1 MYYLLSVLKWVFYL
15 FMGLFALIGLS
26 VLLVGLFGTKT
37 GLVIGM
43 GLSILLLGAFCY
55 GVAFFLNRFS
65 KRLNTPKTEAT
76 PIPEVS
82 PEGSDS
88 ASNDDTTAN
97 AGTTEAKSP
106 N

>member
-15 FMGLFALIGLS
+15 FMGLFALIGLA
-26 VLLVGLFGTKT
+26 VLVVGLFGTKT

-55 GVAFFLNRFS
+55 GVAFFLNRFL
-65 KRLNTPKTEAT
+65 KRLATPKTEAA
-76 PIPEVS
+76 PMPEDS
-82 PEGSDS
+82 NS

-97 AGTTEAKSP
+97 AGATEVNSS

>member
-1 MYYLLSVLKWVFYL
+1 MSYLLSVLKWVFYL
-15 FMGLFALIGLS
+15 FMGLFALIGFS

-55 GVAFFLNRFS
+55 GVAFFLNHFS
-65 KRLNTPKTEAT
+65 KRLDTPKIKAA
-76 PIPEVS
+76 PVL
-82 PEGSDS
+82 EGSDS
-88 ASNDDTTAN
+88 ASNDDTTAK
-97 AGTTEAKSP
+97 AGTAEAKSS

>member
-15 FMGLFALIGLS
+15 FMGLFALIGFS

-55 GVAFFLNRFS
+55 GVAFLLNRFS
-65 KRLNTPKTEAT
+65 KRLDTPETEAA
-76 PIPEVS
+76 PVPED
-82 PEGSDS
+82 SDS

-97 AGTTEAKSP
+97 AGATEAKSLS
-106 N
+106 

>member
-15 FMGLFALIGLS
+15 FMGLFAVIGLA

-65 KRLNTPKTEAT
+65 KNHIGEILCLLNAYYMYLKQ
-76 PIPEVS
+76 
-82 PEGSDS
+82 
-88 ASNDDTTAN
+88 
-97 AGTTEAKSP
+97 
-106 N
+106 

>member
-1 MYYLLSVLKWVFYL
+1 MYYFLSVLKWVFYL

-65 KRLNTPKTEAT
+65 KRLNTPKTEAA
-76 PIPEVS
+76 PIPES
-82 PEGSDS
+82 SES

-97 AGTTEAKSP
+97 VETTEAKSP

>member
-15 FMGLFALIGLS
+15 FMGLFALIGLA

-65 KRLNTPKTEAT
+65 KRLNTPKTEAA
-76 PIPEVS
+76 EVS
-82 PEGSDS
+82 EGSES
-88 ASNDDTTAN
+88 SSNNDTTPSAGAAEAN
-97 AGTTEAKSP
+97 SP

>member
-1 MYYLLSVLKWVFYL
+1 MNYLLSVLKWVFYL
-15 FMGLFALIGLS
+15 FMGLFALIGLA

-55 GVAFFLNRFS
+55 GVAFFLNHFL
-65 KRLNTPKTEAT
+65 KRLDTSKTEAA
-76 PIPEVS
+76 PV

-88 ASNDDTTAN
+88 APNDDTTTI
-97 AGTTEAKSP
+97 AGATEANSP

>member
-15 FMGLFALIGLS
+15 FMGLFALIGLA

-55 GVAFFLNRFS
+55 GAAFFLNLFS
-65 KRLNTPKTEAT
+65 KRLNLPKTEAAA
-76 PIPEVS
+76 VS
-82 PEGSDS
+82 EGSDS
-88 ASNDDTTAN
+88 SPNHDTTENEGA
-97 AGTTEAKSP
+97 TEANTP

>member
-1 MYYLLSVLKWVFYL
+1 MYFLLSVLKWVFYL
-15 FMGLFALIGLS
+15 FMGFFVLIGLA

-37 GLVIGM
+37 GLVMGM

-65 KRLNTPKTEAT
+65 KRLNLPKTKAAA
-76 PIPEVS
+76 VS
-82 PEGSDS
+82 QGSDS
-88 ASNDDTTAN
+88 SPNDDTTENEGA
-97 AGTTEAKSP
+97 TEANSP

>member
-55 GVAFFLNRFS
+55 GVAFFLSRFS
-65 KRLNTPKTEAT
+65 KRLDKKKTEAV
-76 PIPEVS
+76 PVPEV
-82 PEGSDS
+82 SDS
-88 ASNDDTTAN
+88 ASNDNSMADT
-97 AGTTEAKSP
+97 GTTEAKSS

>member
-65 KRLNTPKTEAT
+65 KSLDTPKTEAA
-76 PIPEVS
+76 PV
-82 PEGSDS
+82 PEGSNS
-88 ASNDDTTAN
+88 ASNNDTTAN
-97 AGTTEAKSP
+97 VGTTEAKSS

>member
-65 KRLNTPKTEAT
+65 KRLNMPKTGAA
-76 PIPEVS
+76 EVS
-82 PEGSDS
+82 EGSDS
-88 ASNDDTTAN
+88 ASNDDITAN
-97 AGTTEAKSP
+97 AGATEANFS

>member
-15 FMGLFALIGLS
+15 FMGLFALLGLV

-65 KRLNTPKTEAT
+65 KRLNTPKTEAA
-76 PIPEVS
+76 PIPES
-82 PEGSDS
+82 SDS
-88 ASNDDTTAN
+88 ASSDDTTAN
-97 AGTTEAKSP
+97 VGATEAKSP

>member
-55 GVAFFLNRFS
+55 GVGFFLNRFS
-65 KRLNTPKTEAT
+65 KRLNTPKTEAA
-76 PIPEVS
+76 EVS
-82 PEGSDS
+82 GGTDS
-88 ASNDDTTAN
+88 APNDDTTAY
-97 AGTTEAKSP
+97 AEATEANSS

>member
-1 MYYLLSVLKWVFYL
+1 MYYFLSVLKWVFYL

-55 GVAFFLNRFS
+55 GVAFFLNSFS
-65 KRLNTPKTEAT
+65 KRLNLPKTEAAV
-76 PIPEVS
+76 VS
-82 PEGSDS
+82 EGSDS
-88 ASNDDTTAN
+88 SPDDDTTEN
-97 AGTTEAKSP
+97 EGTTEANSP

>member
-65 KRLNTPKTEAT
+65 KRLNTPNGAA
-76 PIPEVS
+76 EVS
-82 PEGSDS
+82 EGSDS
-88 ASNDDTTAN
+88 ASNDDITAN
-97 AGTTEAKSP
+97 AGATEANSS

>member
-65 KRLNTPKTEAT
+65 KRFNTPKTEAAA
-76 PIPEVS
+76 VS
-82 PEGSDS
+82 DGSDS
-88 ASNDDTTAN
+88 APNNDVTAN
-97 AGTTEAKSP
+97 AGTTESNSP

>member
-1 MYYLLSVLKWVFYL
+1 MYYFLSVLKWVFYL
-15 FMGLFALIGLS
+15 FMGLFALIGFS

-65 KRLNTPKTEAT
+65 KRLNTPKTEAA
-76 PIPEVS
+76 PIPES
-82 PEGSDS
+82 SDS
-88 ASNDDTTAN
+88 ASSDDTTAN
-97 AGTTEAKSP
+97 VGTLEAKSP

>member
-15 FMGLFALIGLS
+15 FMGLFAVIGLA

-65 KRLNTPKTEAT
+65 KRLNTQKIGAAA
-76 PIPEVS
+76 VS
-82 PEGSDS
+82 EGSDS
-88 ASNDDTTAN
+88 ASNDDITAN
-97 AGTTEAKSP
+97 AGATEANSS

>member
-1 MYYLLSVLKWVFYL
+1 MYFLLSVLKWVFYF

-55 GVAFFLNRFS
+55 GVAFFLSRFS
-65 KRLNTPKTEAT
+65 KRLDTPETEAAL
-76 PIPEVS
+76 V
-82 PEGSDS
+82 PEGSDL
-88 ASNDDTTAN
+88 ASNDNTTAN
-97 AGTTEAKSP
+97 AGTTEAKSS

>member
-65 KRLNTPKTEAT
+65 KRLNTPKTEAA
-76 PIPEVS
+76 PI

-88 ASNDDTTAN
+88 ASKDDTTAN
-97 AGTTEAKSP
+97 AGTTEAKST

>member
-55 GVAFFLNRFS
+55 GVAFFLNRFL
-65 KRLNTPKTEAT
+65 KRLATPKTGAA
-76 PIPEVS
+76 EVS
-82 PEGSDS
+82 EGSDS
-88 ASNDDTTAN
+88 ASNDDITAN
-97 AGTTEAKSP
+97 AGTTEANSS

>member
-65 KRLNTPKTEAT
+65 KRLDTPKTEAA
-76 PIPEVS
+76 PI

-88 ASNDDTTAN
+88 ASNDGTTAN
-97 AGTTEAKSP
+97 AEATEANSS

>member
-55 GVAFFLNRFS
+55 GAAFFLNRFS
-65 KRLNTPKTEAT
+65 KRLNTPKTEAAGL
-76 PIPEVS
+76 S
-82 PEGSDS
+82 EGSDS
-88 ASNDDTTAN
+88 ASNNDTTPN
-97 AGTTEAKSP
+97 AGATEANSP

>member
-15 FMGLFALIGLS
+15 FMSLFALIGLS

-55 GVAFFLNRFS
+55 GVGFFLNRFS
-65 KRLNTPKTEAT
+65 KRLDTPKTEAA
-76 PIPEVS
+76 PV

-88 ASNDDTTAN
+88 ASNDDITAN
-97 AGTTEAKSP
+97 AGATEANSS

>member
-1 MYYLLSVLKWVFYL
+1 MYYLLSVLKWVFY
-15 FMGLFALIGLS
+15 FFTGLFALIGLA

-65 KRLNTPKTEAT
+65 KRLNMPKTEAAA
-76 PIPEVS
+76 VS
-82 PEGSDS
+82 EGSDS
-88 ASNDDTTAN
+88 SPNDDTTENEGAMEAN
-97 AGTTEAKSP
+97 SP